1 MKSQDFL
8 ATVLPS
14 SGAYCACE
22 FSTVEKNRVFVD
34 TIEETYNAAMSFSH
48 SGYESFY
55 ALATFGNDVDDKGVR
70 RRTAA
75 NALKIKSL
83 FLDIDCGEGKDYP
96 NKTEAA
102 AALDKFLSET
112 SLAELGTPWILSSG
126 GGLHVYWAF
135 EEEVDIVDWKPV
147 AENLKRL
154 CAKNGFKIDQ
164 NVTADAARVL
174 RVPDTYNY
182 KIKDKPRKVKIMVES
197 NPQTFN
203 FKTVAQNLREKMN
216 GSAYE
221 LLQSSISLAGTKPK
235 ADATTNSVKLI
246 ENSITLFKNIERTTE
261 PCLQLKHYEEHAAND
276 GMEPLWY
283 AWISIAKRCEDGFE
297 YAKKLGDMHPYDEKR
312 LTDKWN
318 HSKGPTPCLKFDSL
332 NPNVCEKCPHYGKI
346 TNPLALGRDV
356 KVDNEAKDILIS
368 KENVPEQILISK
380 PIPPK
385 GFSYG
390 AKGGIYIDKNVEDEN
405 GNKTKKPM
413 MLLSYDLF
421 VVDILFTEGEH
432 YAHLMAMRPEGPV
445 DVMLQQKSIISK
457 DETLKTL
464 ASQNVIACYGGLD
477 KELFYYVR
485 AAVEHASTN
494 KRPVKVPAS
503 YGWQEDGINDDGSL
517 RYSSFVYNSRIYYPD
532 GRIIFVPMPGLANI
546 NNACRPTGSFDAWK
560 KAVDMLVAREFSDI
574 LTMGLIGPASLLM
587 EFQTGIN
594 GMTYHMGSSESGTG
608 KSLAQMLACSFFGS
622 PNLYKLSQSTSPVAI
637 QQRAGILRNFSI
649 ITDEV
654 TTKSRND
661 FEWLPAHL
669 MDKSQGKG
677 KDRMESG
684 ANKERENT
692 TVWKS
697 IDLFSSNTH
706 ATDYLA
712 GTRKHSSQAELLRI
726 LEMKMTV
733 KIQLNDTEIDLVKS
747 LSNNYGVAGD
757 KLIRWMVT
765 NIDTVKKVLEDTTLA
780 LKKEFN
786 GTPDERFWTAG
797 NGCIVTMAILLGKKY
812 ANIVDIPVKPVI
824 ESLRKMVEDSRKL
837 IKGNKRTA
845 EDILNSYTR
854 ENYGKFVVVK
864 VVEGKLEAILGSGGT
879 IDQSITRSQVT
890 GRVEH
895 DVTPNHIDYFIE
907 EQQLRAHCV
916 TMSYGYDDF
925 KKEIEKLPNYKV
937 MYKKKDMLG
946 KTRGPQMR
954 VNVMHIC
961 RPLEDDIFNKDD

>member
-22 FSTVEKNRVFVD
+22 FSTVEKTHIFVNS
-34 TIEETYNAAMSFSH
+34 IEEMYNATMSFTH
-48 SGYESFY
+48 LGYESFY
-55 ALATFGNDVDDKGVR
+55 ALASFGDLKK
-70 RRTAA
+70 RTAA

-96 NKTEAA
+96 NKAEAA
-102 AALDKFLSET
+102 TALDTFLSET

-135 EEEVDIVDWKPV
+135 DEEVSISEWKPV

-174 RVPDTYNY
+174 RAPDTFNY
-182 KIKDKPRKVKIMVES
+182 KKEKPRKVKILVES
-197 NPQTFN
+197 SPSTFS
-203 FKTVAQNLREKMN
+203 FKAVAQNLKDKMN

-221 LLQSSISLAGTKPK
+221 LLQASMPVAGTKPK
-235 ADATTNSVKLI
+235 ADANANSIKLMENSV
-246 ENSITLFKNIERTTE
+246 TLFKNIEQAAK
-261 PCLQLKHYEEHAAND
+261 PCLQLQHYKDNATNE

-283 AWISIAKRCEDGFE
+283 ALISIAKRCEDG
-297 YAKKLGDMHPYDEKR
+297 YVHAKALGDLHPYDDKR
-312 LTDKWN
+312 LNDKWN

-332 NPNVCEKCPHYGKI
+332 NPNICEKCVHFGKI

-356 KVDNEAKDILIS
+356 KVNNEAQEIVVQ
-368 KENVPEQILISK
+368 KEDAPEQIIINK

-385 GFSYG
+385 GYSYG
-390 AKGGIYIDKNVEDEN
+390 DKGGVYLIKAVEDEE
-405 GNKTKKPM
+405 GNKSKKNI

-421 VVDILFTEGEH
+421 VVDILYTEGEH
-432 YAHLMAMRPEGPV
+432 YAHLMALRPEGPV

-464 ASQNVIACYGGLD
+464 ASQNVIASYGGFD

-485 AAVEHASTN
+485 AAVEYASTN
-494 KRPVKVPAS
+494 KIPVKVPSS
-503 YGWQEDGINDDGSL
+503 YGWQEDGTL
-517 RYSSFVYNSRIYYPD
+517 VYSSHIYSSN
-532 GRIIFVPMPGLANI
+532 GTKTFVPMPGLANI
-546 NNACRPTGSFDAWK
+546 NHACKPAGSFEIWRK
-560 KAVDMLVAREFSDI
+560 TIDMLVAREFTDI
-574 LTMGLIGPASLLM
+574 ITMGLIGPASLLM
-587 EFQTGIN
+587 EFTGVE
-594 GMTYHMGSSESGTG
+594 GMTYHMGSSISGTG
-608 KSLAQMLACSFFGS
+608 KSLAQMMACSFFGA

-637 QQRAGILRNFSI
+637 QQRAGLLRNFAI

-654 TTKSRND
+654 TTKSRDD

-684 ANKERENT
+684 ANKERVNT
-692 TVWKS
+692 TIWKS

-706 ATDYLA
+706 VLDYLG

-726 LEMKMTV
+726 LEMKLTV
-733 KIQLNDTEIDLVKS
+733 KIELSDDEIEMVKNLNT
-747 LSNNYGVAGD
+747 NYGIAGER
-757 KLIRWMVT
+757 LIRWMVT
-765 NIDTVKKVLEDTTLA
+765 NLDTVKKVLTDTNIA
-780 LKKEFN
+780 LKKEFESH
-786 GTPDERFWTAG
+786 PDERFWSAG
-797 NGCIVTMAILLGKKY
+797 NSCIVTIAILLGKKY
-812 ANIVDIPVKPVI
+812 ANIINIPVKPVI
-824 ESLRKMVEDSRKL
+824 ESLRKMVMDGRKA
-837 IKGNKRTA
+837 IKGNKRSA

-854 ENYGKFVVVK
+854 EHYGKFVVVK
-864 VVEGKLEAILGSGGT
+864 YVNGKLETFLGAGNT

-895 DVTPNHIDYFIE
+895 DATPNHVDYFIE
-907 EQQLRAHCV
+907 VNQLKAHCV
-916 TMSYGYDDF
+916 SMSYGYEDF
-925 KKEIEKLPNYKV
+925 KKEIEKIPTYKIS
-937 MYKKKDMLG
+937 YERKNILA
-946 KTRGPQMR
+946 KTRGPVMR
-954 VNVMHIC
+954 VYVMHIC
-961 RPLEDDIFNKDD
+961 RPIDDDVLEEND

>member
-1 MKSQDFL
+1 MKSQEFL

-14 SGAYCACE
+14 SGVYCACE
-22 FSTVEKNRVFVD
+22 LSTVSKTHVFVP
-34 TIEETYNAAMSFSH
+34 TIDEAYNTALSFSKE
-48 SGYESFY
+48 GLNAYF
-55 ALATFGNDVDDKGVR
+55 ALATFGEAKN
-70 RRTAA
+70 RTAA
-75 NALKIKSL
+75 NAVKIKSL

-112 SLAELGTPWILSSG
+112 SLADLGTPWILSSG

-135 EEEVDIVDWKPV
+135 EEEVDIAEWKPV

-154 CAKNGFKIDQ
+154 CAKSGFNIDQ
-164 NVTADAARVL
+164 GVTADAARVL

-182 KIKDKPRKVKIMVES
+182 KKENPRKVKILVES
-197 NPQTFN
+197 TPKTFE
-203 FKTVAQNLREKMN
+203 FKTIANNLREKMN

-221 LLQSSISLAGTKPK
+221 VIQSSMSIAGTKPTPDTS
-235 ADATTNSVKLI
+235 ANGVKLI
-246 ENSITLFKNIERTTE
+246 ENSITLFKNIAEATQ
-261 PCLQLKHYEEHAAND
+261 PCLQLQYYKDHATED

-283 AWISIAKRCEDGFE
+283 SLISLAKRCDDGYD
-297 YAKKLGDMHPYDEKR
+297 YAKQLGDMHPYDDQR
-312 LTDKWN
+312 LNEKWN
-318 HSKGPTPCLKFDSL
+318 HTKGPTPCLKFDSV
-332 NPNVCEKCPHYGKI
+332 NPGVCEKCTHFGKI
-346 TNPLALGRDV
+346 TNPLALGRELNV
-356 KVDNEAKDILIS
+356 NNEAQEIVVAV
-368 KENVPEQILISK
+368 ENEPEQIILNK

-385 GFSYG
+385 GYSYG
-390 AKGGIYIDKNVEDEN
+390 ARGGVYAEREVENED
-405 GNKTKKPM
+405 GSKAKKPI

-421 VVDILFTEGEH
+421 VVDILFSEGEH
-432 YAHLMAMRPEGPV
+432 FAHLVAIRPEGPI
-445 DVMLQQKSIISK
+445 DVMLQQKSIVSK

-464 ASQNVIACYGGLD
+464 ASQNIIAAFGQGND
-477 KELFYYVR
+477 KNLFEYVR
-485 AAVEHASTN
+485 AAVEYASTN

-503 YGWQEDGINDDGSL
+503 YGWQEDGINNDGSL
-517 RYSSFVYNSRIYYPD
+517 KYSSFVYNSRIYYPD
-532 GRIIFVPMPGLANI
+532 GKIVFVPMPGLANI
-546 NNACRPTGSFDAWK
+546 NNACKPTGSFEVWK

-684 ANKERENT
+684 SNKERENT

-733 KIQLNDTEIDLVKS
+733 KIQLNDSEIDLVKS

-797 NGCIVTMAILLGKKY
+797 NGCIVTMAILLSKKY
-812 ANIVDIPVKPVI
+812 ANIVDIPVRPVI
-824 ESLRKMVEDSRKL
+824 ESLRKVVEDSRKL
-837 IKGNKRTA
+837 IRGSKRSA

-854 ENYGKFVVVK
+854 DNYGKFVVVK
-864 VVEGKLEAILGSGGT
+864 VVNGLKEAMLGGGGT

-895 DVTPNHIDYFIE
+895 DVTPNHVDYYIE

-925 KKEIEKLPNYKV
+925 KEEMQKLPTYKIT
-937 MYKKKDMLG
+937 YIKKNMLAG
-946 KTRGPQMR
+946 TRGPMMR
-954 VNVMHIC
+954 VNAMHIC
-961 RPLEDDIFNKDD
+961 RLIDEDTILQDD